1 MSQVIIS
8 HEQGYRWMIKVSVW
22 KLMTGIITDSI
33 YGDLDQQLLKITKDA
48 EKGKVKR

>member
-8 HEQGYRWMIKVSVW
+8 HEQGYSW
-22 KLMTGIITDSI
+22 KLMTGIITDNI